1 MCLLRGNNH
10 DFVCQN
16 IFTESLHVKRPAKHR
31 HNRYK
36 KGWYDEKNRILAGQ
50 AGSISIVPVVH
61 DYDSDFFYGCGFLL
75 CRLAPVRACFYCLLH
90 HPPSLL
96 TTCFLPGL
104 EGHLDPVLIQV
115 LLTVIAVISVFL
127 FFSVS
132 SRKRQTA
139 P

>member
-1 MCLLRGNNH
+1 MYMITTVIFFTDVAFFCAAWPL
-10 DFVCQN
+10 FV
-16 IFTESLHVKRPAKHR
+16 
-31 HNRYK
+31 
-36 KGWYDEKNRILAGQ
+36 LA
-50 AGSISIVPVVH
+50 
-61 DYDSDFFYGCGFLL
+61 FN
-75 CRLAPVRACFYCLLH
+75 CLLH